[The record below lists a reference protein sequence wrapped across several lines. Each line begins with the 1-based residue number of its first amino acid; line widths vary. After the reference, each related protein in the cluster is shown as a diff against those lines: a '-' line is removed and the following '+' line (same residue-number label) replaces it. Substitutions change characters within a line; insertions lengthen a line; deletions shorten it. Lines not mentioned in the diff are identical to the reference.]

1 MRQLHLL
8 GSDSQRVFEWESRP
22 DDWLDWLHSQLPR
35 PKPKP
40 DAVSVLDL
48 FAGCGGLAL
57 GFEVGGFR
65 TVGYEMN
72 HAAARTYATNLDG
85 ECHEV
90 FLSVG
95 MPETEADVIIG
106 GPPCQPFSQRGYQR
120 GRHDERD
127 GLPVFIDAMR
137 RIRPKVAIME
147 NVRGLLYRNK
157 GYLRAAA
164 HQMAALGY
172 TVDAR
177 ILNAVEFGVP
187 QKRERVVVV
196 ASRVGWRWPEPSVA
210 DPVTV
215 GVALGTLAL
224 SEEPTDKH
232 LTASMDAYIARYEAR
247 SSCVRPRDLH
257 LDRPARTV
265 TCRNLGGATSD
276 MLRLALPS
284 GNRRRLTVKEGARL
298 QAFPDWY
305 SFSGSEYEQ
314 YEQIGNAV
322 PPLVGLA
329 LARQVMAALAEPQL
343 QQNGRSNMKDDGL
356 LASDRG
362 SEKVEEA
369 LCIMR
374 SAGVPVRDM
383 GTDRRRER
391 AAKALLAVAQLT
403 PDMAW
408 SDATSH
414 ADGTGTPITTR
425 EIIKFWNTH
434 YGEKIAD
441 SSYDD
446 VRRKDLA
453 YLVEAMLVASSAAN
467 PGADTNDG
475 TRGYAL
481 TQEAL
486 GLLRSFGRDDW
497 EEQLKRFRSIVPDLK
512 DRLTKARQF
521 NMVPVTLP
529 DGTRFDL
536 SGGPHNEI
544 QKAVIEDFLPRFS
557 KGARVLYLGDAN
569 RKILHLDEDE
579 LQDLKITVP
588 DRSILPDIIA
598 YEHERNWLFLIEAV
612 HSSNPIDPLRLLKLK
627 ELTTEADVGCLFVT
641 AFAATATF
649 ARFAKEISWETEVWI
664 ADQPDHLVHF
674 DGGRHLAPYE
684 EDSHEPETRA

>member
-1 MRQLHLL
+1 MHQLRLL
-8 GSDSQRVFEWESRP
+8 GSDSQRVSWWEGRP
-22 DDWLDWLHSQLPR
+22 DEWLDWLHGQLPR
-35 PKPKP
+35 PEPKP
-40 DAVSVLDL
+40 DAVAVLDL
-48 FAGCGGLAL
+48 FSGCGGLAL

-72 HAAARTYATNLDG
+72 HAAAQTYATNLEGD
-85 ECHEV
+85 CCEV

-106 GPPCQPFSQRGYQR
+106 GPPCQPFSQLGYQR
-120 GRHDERD
+120 GRHDKRD

-164 HQMAALGY
+164 QQMATLGY

-284 GNRRRLTVKEGARL
+284 GNRRRLTVREGARL
-298 QAFPDWY
+298 QGFPDWF
-305 SFSGSEYEQ
+305 SFAGSEYEQ

-322 PPLVGLA
+322 PPLMGLA

-343 QQNGRSNMKDDGL
+343 LKRRSTMKEDDL
-356 LASDRG
+356 LASDRIG
-362 SEKVEEA
+362 EKVEEA
-369 LCIMR
+369 LSIMR

-391 AAKALLAVAQLT
+391 AAKALLAVARLT

-408 SDATSH
+408 SDAASH
-414 ADGTGTPITTR
+414 ADSTATPITTR

-434 YGEKIAD
+434 YGENLAD

-453 YLVEAMLVASSAAN
+453 YLVEAMLVARSAAN

-486 GLLRSFGRDDW
+486 TLLRSFGRDDW
-497 EEQLKRFRSIVPDLK
+497 EDQLQRFRRTVPDLE
-512 DRLTKARQF
+512 DRLAKARKF

-529 DGTRFDL
+529 DGTQLDL
-536 SGGPHNEI
+536 SAGPHNEI

-569 RKILHLDEDE
+569 RKMLHLDEDE
-579 LQDLKITVP
+579 LQRLKIAVP
-588 DRSILPDIIA
+588 DRSILPDILA
-598 YEHERNWLFLIEAV
+598 YEPERNWLFLIEAV
-612 HSSNPIDPLRLLKLK
+612 HSSNPISPLRLLKLK
-627 ELTTEADVGCLFVT
+627 QLTEEADVGCLFVT
-641 AFAATATF
+641 AFASTAMF
-649 ARFAKEISWETEVWI
+649 ARFAKEIGWETEVWI

-684 EDSHEPETRA
+684 QDANELEARE